1 MGKDFTTAQSLAHW
15 YQDRPDGHKMHHDVN
30 RYVYAYK
37 YVLLNEPEK
46 AAPLLDATVSY
57 YNAVKP
63 THNAELNFFLLS
75 LILQGIA
82 INDADQVNES
92 LLLYLDFYQRVV
104 IPAEDCRDTD
114 EEFIADAAVALANL
128 AQYRGI
134 EITAEHDL
142 IPQLL
147 IR

>member
-82 INDADQVNES
+82 INDANQVNES
-92 LLLYLDFYQRVV
+92 LLLYLDFYKRVL
-104 IPAEDCRDTD
+104 IPAEDYWDTD

-134 EITAEHDL
+134 KITAEHDL
-142 IPQLL
+142 MPPQL